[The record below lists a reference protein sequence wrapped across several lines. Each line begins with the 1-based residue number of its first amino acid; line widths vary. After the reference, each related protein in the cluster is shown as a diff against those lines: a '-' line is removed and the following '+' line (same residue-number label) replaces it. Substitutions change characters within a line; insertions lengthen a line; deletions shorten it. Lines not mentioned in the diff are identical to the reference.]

1 MECNIWAWAI
11 TDARSRFVEEMSS
24 AGQWTARRP
33 VNRGT
38 VFKLDHWVWLVLLA
52 LCAGFVG
59 CQGGDTGGDAGG
71 DAAQQNETA
80 GSGEKNAESSG
91 GKRQVQVAFVTNQI
105 ANFWNIAKAGC
116 EDAEAELSTDALEVT
131 VRVRFPDPATAT
143 RQKQDVEDLLAAG
156 VQAIAISP
164 LSADDQVPLLNQ
176 WAEKVP
182 LITHD
187 SDSPD
192 SNRLVYIGMD
202 NYAAGRMAGEMV
214 KQALPNGGKV
224 ALFIGRL
231 EQDNSKLR
239 RQGVIDVLMG
249 VAERGESF
257 SPVDEVIKND
267 KFEIVGTYLDQGS
280 SDVALRK
287 AEDALSAYNDLAAMV
302 GLFEYNPPEII
313 KAVEKRGKLNEVAII
328 GFDENDATLTG
339 IKEGYVT
346 GTVVQNPYQYGF
358 QSVRVLTEI
367 LTGSEGVIPESKY
380 IDIPPRAVTKDNV
393 DEYWDELRSLLAR

>member
-1 MECNIWAWAI
+1 M
-11 TDARSRFVEEMSS
+11 MSF
-24 AGQWTARRP
+24 QRDRWVRI
-33 VNRGT
+33 
-38 VFKLDHWVWLVLLA
+38 KLSTWLLGGLSLVL
-52 LCAGFVG
+52 GG
-59 CQGGDTGGDAGG
+59 CQGSSDPA
-71 DAAQQNETA
+71 
-80 GSGEKNAESSG
+80 GEKPGSTAE
-91 GKRQVQVAFVTNQI
+91 KPIEVAFVTNQI

-116 EDAEAELSTDALEVT
+116 EDAEVELSDGQQKVV

-156 VQAIAISP
+156 VQALAISP
-164 LSADDQVPLLNQ
+164 LSADDQIPLLNE
-176 WAEKVP
+176 WGSKVP

-187 SDSPD
+187 SDAPGSD
-192 SNRLVYIGMD
+192 RLLYIGMD
-202 NYAAGRMAGEMV
+202 NYAAGRLAGEMV

-249 VAERGESF
+249 VAERRDAF

-267 KFEIVGTYLDQGS
+267 RFEVVGTYLDQGS

-287 AEDALSAYNDLAAMV
+287 AEDALSAYSDLAAMV

-313 KAVEKRGKLNEVAII
+313 KAVEKRGKLGQVAII
-328 GFDENDATLTG
+328 GFDENDATLNG
-339 IKEGYVT
+339 IRSGHVQ
-346 GTVVQNPYQYGF
+346 GTVVQNPYEYGF
-358 QSVRVLTEI
+358 QSVRVLVEI
-367 LTGSEGVIPESKY
+367 VKGNLGVIPADKY
-380 IDIPPRAVTKDNV
+380 IDIPPRAVTKENL